1 MTIQVS
7 DAIFEFWTG
16 YYQCDKTNIFVWA
29 SDRAYFDMN
38 RTLTFKES
46 TNGKNLAE
54 VKRIENDRK
63 VIRRKASRIIET
75 YCVNKITRY
84 NNFDHWHWD
93 LCNELVNGKPVV

>member
-1 MTIQVS
+1 
-7 DAIFEFWTG
+7 
-16 YYQCDKTNIFVWA
+16 
-29 SDRAYFDMN
+29 MN